1 MSLLQF
7 IVNLLAGF
15 IEKDIIVGG
24 KKNYL
29 FEYDYSLDDGTLVS
43 IKTNGNEI
51 NNACFIP
58 DDIFEVT
65 EVRPP
70 STRIGMLGARGF
82 PTPPTDNG
90 GHNYGL

>member
-43 IKTNGNEI
+43 VKTNGNEI
-51 NNACFIP
+51 K
-58 DDIFEVT
+58 E
-65 EVRPP
+65 
-70 STRIGMLGARGF
+70 MLPGFSDFAAEAIDEITKARS
-82 PTPPTDNG
+82 
-90 GHNYGL
+90 